1 MAPSTLQQPL
11 IMNQIMSIGLH
22 LKPEFKLIPGI
33 LLKWNRP
40 WKIIRSVS
48 NQFYL
53 GFNLVFQWMLTFS
66 VKVGTRFVPLLSLP
80 LKSQPRSYK
89 NLNVF
94 SGMCT
99 AAKAKIRNLE
109 YKGNVFYLRQSVRPL
124 VRLSIPSLKLHLSDS
139 LSGHSH
145 VVLRSLSALW
155 AYFVRKAEP
164 IIYFFFNRMQARI
177 QEMAK

>member
-33 LLKWNRP
+33 QLRWNRP

-53 GFNLVFQWMLTFS
+53 GFNLVFQWILTFS

-109 YKGNVFYLRQSVRPL
+109 YKGNVFLSPSVRPPACPS
-124 VRLSIPSLKLHLSDS
+124 RLSIFIFLTLSQVIHMS
-139 LSGHSH
+139 FSGLSQ
-145 VVLRSLSALW
+145 LSELTL
-155 AYFVRKAEP
+155 
-164 IIYFFFNRMQARI
+164 
-177 QEMAK
+177 

>member
-1 MAPSTLQQPL
+1 MAPFTLPQPL

-109 YKGNVFYLRQSVRPL
+109 YKGNVFLALSVCPSICQF
-124 VRLSIPSLKLHLSDS
+124 VRLVLDCLDLSIFIFLTLSQVSFSS
-139 LSGHSH
+139 LSLDTS
-145 VVLRSLSALW
+145 
-155 AYFVRKAEP
+155 
-164 IIYFFFNRMQARI
+164 
-177 QEMAK
+177 